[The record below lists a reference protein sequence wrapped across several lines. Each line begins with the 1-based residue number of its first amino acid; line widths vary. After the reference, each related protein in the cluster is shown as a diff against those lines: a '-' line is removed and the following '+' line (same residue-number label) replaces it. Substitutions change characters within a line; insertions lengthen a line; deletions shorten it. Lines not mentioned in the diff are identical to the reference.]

1 MDYDCAERHQLIER
15 LRCTLIQMSGEAFYG
30 IDLPG
35 SFVKLVYDISEKT
48 AAGSEHAISYVS
60 SKLSVRF
67 GKLF

>member
-1 MDYDCAERHQLIER
+1 MP
-15 LRCTLIQMSGEAFYG
+15 GKAFHG

-48 AAGSEHAISYVS
+48 AAGSEHAVGHIGSE
-60 SKLSVRF
+60 LSIGF